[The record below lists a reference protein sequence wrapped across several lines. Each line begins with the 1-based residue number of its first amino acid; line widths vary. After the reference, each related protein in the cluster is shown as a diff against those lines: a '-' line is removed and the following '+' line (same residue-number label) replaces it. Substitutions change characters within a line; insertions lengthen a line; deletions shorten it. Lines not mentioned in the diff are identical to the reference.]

1 MIMASLDLRMLICL
15 ILLVSVIIIVCGC
28 ASTAEERRLRE
39 VRQQQAAERLSDA
52 LVDLIIESI

>member
-1 MIMASLDLRMLICL
+1 MIMASRNLRLLICL

-28 ASTAEERRLRE
+28 ASMAEERRLRE

>member
-1 MIMASLDLRMLICL
+1 MASLDLRLLICL
-15 ILLVSVIIIVCGC
+15 ILLVSVILSVCGC
-28 ASTAEERRLRE
+28 ASTAEERRRRE